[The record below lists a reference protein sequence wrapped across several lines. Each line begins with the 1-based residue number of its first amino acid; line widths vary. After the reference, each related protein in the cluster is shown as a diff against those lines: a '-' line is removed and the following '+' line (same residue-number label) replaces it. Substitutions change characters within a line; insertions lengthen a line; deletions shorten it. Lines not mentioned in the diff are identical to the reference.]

1 MLDVSDINVSSKTK
15 KAFKVLFDH
24 WLNMREGDSIPRKS
38 DINPMKIHS
47 VLPEIAIME
56 RVDHDTVVYR
66 LAGTELAERSGF
78 DVTGINTLETFPANA
93 RKAINEA
100 YLKVAKKPCAAY
112 HKVIMSFENDMQS
125 ELECFYLPLCND
137 DGEASYLISLMFAEN
152 KDEYNIVSLNKN
164 IGYILPAIEYLD
176 IGFGAYESDE
186 IPAHTATIYK
196 PR

>member
-24 WLNMREGDSIPRKS
+24 WLDMREGDSIPRKS

-56 RVDHDTVVYR
+56 RIDQDAVVYR

-78 DVTGINTLETFPANA
+78 DVTGLNTLETFPVNA

-112 HKVIMSFENDMQS
+112 HKVIMTFENDMQS

-137 DGEASYLISLMFAEN
+137 DGEASYLITLMFAEN

>member
-1 MLDVSDINVSSKTK
+1 MLNLSELDISAPSK

-24 WLNMREGDSIPRKS
+24 WMDTRDGDAIPRKS

-47 VLPEIAIME
+47 ILPEIAIME
-56 RVDHDTVVYR
+56 RIDQDAVVYR

-78 DVTGINTLETFPANA
+78 DVTGINTLETFPVSA

-112 HKVIMSFENDMQS
+112 HKVIMTFENDAQS
-125 ELECFYLPLCND
+125 ELDCFYLPLRND
-137 DGEASYLISLMFAEN
+137 DGEASYLISLMFADN
-152 KDEYNIVSLNKN
+152 KDEYEIVSLNKN